1 MGIACRWGF
10 GLFCPSAMRSIAV
23 NHPRR
28 KQRGFQRNFSMV
40 SGESCPPTP
49 PNMDAIHP
57 HRKQWGILS
66 CFRENALFREMVSE
80 FVPPPWAK
88 LVVVGGDAAYGSQ

>member
-1 MGIACRWGF
+1 M
-10 GLFCPSAMRSIAV
+10 
-23 NHPRR
+23 
-28 KQRGFQRNFSMV
+28 

-66 CFRENALFREMVSE
+66 CFRERVFMTFS
-80 FVPPPWAK
+80 
-88 LVVVGGDAAYGSQ
+88 SQITNLGICN

>member
-1 MGIACRWGF
+1 MTYNRMEAKPIKGEHCR
-10 GLFCPSAMRSIAV
+10 FCGDARAPLV
-23 NHPRR
+23 KDPRR
-28 KQRGFQRNFSMV
+28 KQRGFQRNCSIM

-66 CFRENALFREMVSE
+66 CFRENAL
-80 FVPPPWAK
+80 
-88 LVVVGGDAAYGSQ
+88 L

>member
-1 MGIACRWGF
+1 ME
-10 GLFCPSAMRSIAV
+10 PPPV
-23 NHPRR
+23 KDPRR
-28 KQRGFQRNFSMV
+28 KQRGFQRNCSIM

-66 CFRENALFREMVSE
+66 CFREWRLNVLGIHAIYEGVNILDDD
-80 FVPPPWAK
+80 K
-88 LVVVGGDAAYGSQ
+88 LSDDRRMPKGEVLLASPRAV

>member
-1 MGIACRWGF
+1 M
-10 GLFCPSAMRSIAV
+10 
-23 NHPRR
+23 
-28 KQRGFQRNFSMV
+28 

-66 CFRENALFREMVSE
+66 CFRKYTALNNLKKY
-80 FVPPPWAK
+80 K
-88 LVVVGGDAAYGSQ
+88 LVYEYNPRDIYSVFDFLRFLLRKELSHSEHSTA